1 MPVIVSGGE
10 THTIELDPDGSVTSQ
25 LNLMIGLPSIIQEDI
40 APDIL
45 EICD

>member
-25 LNLMIGLPSIIQEDI
+25 LNLTSRSAFDHTRFGLQRANS
-40 APDIL
+40 
-45 EICD
+45 